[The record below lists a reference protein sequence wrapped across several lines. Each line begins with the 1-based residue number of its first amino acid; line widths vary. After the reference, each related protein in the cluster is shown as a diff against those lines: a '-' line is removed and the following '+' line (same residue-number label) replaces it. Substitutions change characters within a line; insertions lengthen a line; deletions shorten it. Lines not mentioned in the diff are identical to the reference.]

1 MKNSRYFKLKI
12 DFSGDIIK
20 SQPANISKRSF
31 FKMEEELYLI
41 SHITLI
47 TGLSDRTIRNYIAS
61 GILKGEKINGIWHFT
76 PEEVDA
82 FIKNPAVRPSIVA
95 KNNSVVYDFMLND
108 SKKEEET
115 CVILDLP
122 KCDIKE
128 TAEFFCYGI
137 SNGDYKDINF
147 SFDGNYKTPR
157 IILRGR
163 PSDVFGLIGDYY
175 KSSRS

>member
-1 MKNSRYFKLKI
+1 
-12 DFSGDIIK
+12 
-20 SQPANISKRSF
+20 
-31 FKMEEELYLI
+31 MEEELYLI

-61 GILKGEKINGIWHFT
+61 GILKGEKINEIWHFT

>member
-1 MKNSRYFKLKI
+1 
-12 DFSGDIIK
+12 
-20 SQPANISKRSF
+20 
-31 FKMEEELYLI
+31 MEENLYLI

-157 IILRGR
+157 IILRGK

-175 KSSRS
+175 KSSRF

>member
-1 MKNSRYFKLKI
+1 
-12 DFSGDIIK
+12 
-20 SQPANISKRSF
+20 
-31 FKMEEELYLI
+31 MEEELYLI

-128 TAEFFCYGI
+128 TAEFFCFGI

>member
-1 MKNSRYFKLKI
+1 
-12 DFSGDIIK
+12 
-20 SQPANISKRSF
+20 
-31 FKMEEELYLI
+31 MEEELYLI

-82 FIKNPAVRPSIVA
+82 FIKNLAVRPSIVA

>member
-1 MKNSRYFKLKI
+1 
-12 DFSGDIIK
+12 
-20 SQPANISKRSF
+20 
-31 FKMEEELYLI
+31 MEEELYLI

-137 SNGDYKDINF
+137 SNEDYKDINF

-157 IILRGR
+157 IILRGK
-163 PSDVFGLIGDYY
+163 PSDVFGLISDYY
-175 KSSRS
+175 KSSRF

>member
-1 MKNSRYFKLKI
+1 
-12 DFSGDIIK
+12 
-20 SQPANISKRSF
+20 
-31 FKMEEELYLI
+31 MEEELYLI

-82 FIKNPAVRPSIVA
+82 FIKNPAVRPSIIA

-115 CVILDLP
+115 ALSSICRNVIS
-122 KCDIKE
+122 KKRRSSFATASATEIIK
-128 TAEFFCYGI
+128 T
-137 SNGDYKDINF
+137 
-147 SFDGNYKTPR
+147 
-157 IILRGR
+157 
-163 PSDVFGLIGDYY
+163 
-175 KSSRS
+175 

>member
-1 MKNSRYFKLKI
+1 
-12 DFSGDIIK
+12 
-20 SQPANISKRSF
+20 
-31 FKMEEELYLI
+31 MEENLYLI
-41 SHITLI
+41 SHLTLI

-82 FIKNPAVRPSIVA
+82 FIKNPAVRPSIIA

-108 SKKEEET
+108 SKREEKT

-157 IILRGR
+157 IILRGK
-163 PSDVFGLIGDYY
+163 PSDVFGLINEFY
-175 KSSRS
+175 KSSRV

>member
-1 MKNSRYFKLKI
+1 
-12 DFSGDIIK
+12 
-20 SQPANISKRSF
+20 
-31 FKMEEELYLI
+31 MEEELYLI

-82 FIKNPAVRPSIVA
+82 FI
-95 KNNSVVYDFMLND
+95 NNSVVYDFMLND

-157 IILRGR
+157 IILRGK

-175 KSSRS
+175 KSSRF

>member
-1 MKNSRYFKLKI
+1 
-12 DFSGDIIK
+12 
-20 SQPANISKRSF
+20 
-31 FKMEEELYLI
+31 MEEELYLI

-128 TAEFFCYGI
+128 TAEFFCYGV

-157 IILRGR
+157 IILRGK

-175 KSSRS
+175 KSSRF

>member
-1 MKNSRYFKLKI
+1 
-12 DFSGDIIK
+12 
-20 SQPANISKRSF
+20 
-31 FKMEEELYLI
+31 MEEELYLI
-41 SHITLI
+41 SHLTLI

-157 IILRGR
+157 IILRGK
-163 PSDVFGLIGDYY
+163 PSDIFGLINEFY
-175 KSSRS
+175 KSSRV

>member
-1 MKNSRYFKLKI
+1 
-12 DFSGDIIK
+12 
-20 SQPANISKRSF
+20 
-31 FKMEEELYLI
+31 MEEELYLI
-41 SHITLI
+41 SHLTLI

-108 SKKEEET
+108 SKKEEEA

-157 IILRGR
+157 IILRGK

>member
-1 MKNSRYFKLKI
+1 
-12 DFSGDIIK
+12 
-20 SQPANISKRSF
+20 
-31 FKMEEELYLI
+31 MEEELYLI

-128 TAEFFCYGI
+128 TAEFFCCGI

-157 IILRGR
+157 IILRGK

-175 KSSRS
+175 KSSRF

>member
-1 MKNSRYFKLKI
+1 
-12 DFSGDIIK
+12 
-20 SQPANISKRSF
+20 
-31 FKMEEELYLI
+31 MEEELYLI

-47 TGLSDRTIRNYIAS
+47 TGLSDLTIRNYIAS

-157 IILRGR
+157 IILRGK

-175 KSSRS
+175 KSSRF

>member
-1 MKNSRYFKLKI
+1 
-12 DFSGDIIK
+12 
-20 SQPANISKRSF
+20 
-31 FKMEEELYLI
+31 MEEELYLI

-108 SKKEEET
+108 SKNEEET

-157 IILRGR
+157 IILRGK

-175 KSSRS
+175 KSSR

>member
-1 MKNSRYFKLKI
+1 
-12 DFSGDIIK
+12 
-20 SQPANISKRSF
+20 
-31 FKMEEELYLI
+31 MEEELYLI

-157 IILRGR
+157 IILRGK

-175 KSSRS
+175 

>member
-1 MKNSRYFKLKI
+1 
-12 DFSGDIIK
+12 
-20 SQPANISKRSF
+20 
-31 FKMEEELYLI
+31 MEEELYLI

-76 PEEVDA
+76 PEEVDT

-95 KNNSVVYDFMLND
+95 KNNSVVYDFMLNN

-157 IILRGR
+157 IILRGK
-163 PSDVFGLIGDYY
+163 PSDVIGLIGDYY

>member
-1 MKNSRYFKLKI
+1 
-12 DFSGDIIK
+12 
-20 SQPANISKRSF
+20 
-31 FKMEEELYLI
+31 MEEELYLI
-41 SHITLI
+41 SHLTLI

-108 SKKEEET
+108 SKKEEEA

-157 IILRGR
+157 IILRGK

-175 KSSRS
+175 KSSRL

>member
-1 MKNSRYFKLKI
+1 
-12 DFSGDIIK
+12 
-20 SQPANISKRSF
+20 
-31 FKMEEELYLI
+31 MEEELYLI

-108 SKKEEET
+108 SKKGEET

-157 IILRGR
+157 IILRGK

>member
-1 MKNSRYFKLKI
+1 
-12 DFSGDIIK
+12 
-20 SQPANISKRSF
+20 
-31 FKMEEELYLI
+31 MEEKLYLI
-41 SHITLI
+41 SHLVLI
-47 TGLSDRTIRNYIAS
+47 TGLTDRTIRNYIAS

-82 FIKNPAVRPSIVA
+82 FLKNPAVRPSIIA

-122 KCDIKE
+122 KADRKKIS
-128 TAEFFCYGI
+128 EFFCYNI
-137 SNGDYKDINF
+137 SNGNFENINF
-147 SFDGNYKTPR
+147 NFDGNSKNAR
-157 IILRGR
+157 VILRGK
-163 PSDVFGLIGDYY
+163 PSDVFGLISEYY

>member
-1 MKNSRYFKLKI
+1 
-12 DFSGDIIK
+12 
-20 SQPANISKRSF
+20 
-31 FKMEEELYLI
+31 MEEELYLI

-137 SNGDYKDINF
+137 SNGDYNDINF

-157 IILRGR
+157 IILRGK

-175 KSSRS
+175 KSSRF